1 MIILL
6 HFNNCNIIYSIL
18 SQSAEAGKIK
28 SDIIINILNTTG
40 MPREPCATMPHI
52 SGWISVAMGYL
63 HPCLNPHTHTYV
75 NTGSSSITSLC
86 WCYARMNISLR
97 LTIAVCNVT
106 ETHKRNMSVRRARDI
121 VLLNATFHKKLPEK
135 PIVFG
140 MLNWCLHH
148 RRFHRFTG

>member
-1 MIILL
+1 M
-6 HFNNCNIIYSIL
+6 NECNIIYSIL
-18 SQSAEAGKIK
+18 SQSTEAGKIK
-28 SDIIINILNTTG
+28 SDIIVNILNTTG
-40 MPREPCATMPHI
+40 TASWAVRNNAPYIRVDICCYGVFAPLSKST
-52 SGWISVAMGYL
+52 
-63 HPCLNPHTHTYV
+63 HTHTYV

-106 ETHKRNMSVRRARDI
+106 ETHKRNVSVSRARDI